1 MKDFTG
7 NGYEITPR
15 NSRELLLARVSK
27 SFPDRVF
34 DNDDRFFDS
43 LLEYEDNLR
52 QRYDYLCQDQLKLA
66 DIFMSNPRMAEFIG
80 DVLAGDDALAAC
92 VRHFG
97 RDILECV
104 GDERRLADLERE
116 NEEFTR
122 RVRAGE
128 QIQREMEENWQH
140 SARAIAR
147 FKAHKGMSD
156 EEFEDFLDRVHHV
169 CEHVFMHDF
178 TTAILELLFKGI
190 NYDLDLGNTERI
202 AEIRGRNERI
212 LSERPPREGS
222 PLPQL
227 SGIGGGENPDE
238 GRSAAFGFRR
248 RGSVWDL

>member
-104 GDERRLADLERE
+104 GI
-116 NEEFTR
+116 FF
-122 RVRAGE
+122 
-128 QIQREMEENWQH
+128 
-140 SARAIAR
+140 AIA
-147 FKAHKGMSD
+147 
-156 EEFEDFLDRVHHV
+156 
-169 CEHVFMHDF
+169 
-178 TTAILELLFKGI
+178 
-190 NYDLDLGNTERI
+190 
-202 AEIRGRNERI
+202 
-212 LSERPPREGS
+212 LSVT
-222 PLPQL
+222 
-227 SGIGGGENPDE
+227 ITVVME
-238 GRSAAFGFRR
+238 GRSAKTFEALNDINDDTTVTVVRDGEFGKIARELRAANTGMTPLQEKLAKLDELHGRHRR
-248 RGSVWDL
+248 TAVDHSVHAVRGVPAVQRLQQPRAGQRQPVRQSATQ

>member
-1 MKDFTG
+1 MSGIYLLMT
-7 NGYEITPR
+7 ITKR
-15 NSRELLLARVSK
+15 
-27 SFPDRVF
+27 
-34 DNDDRFFDS
+34 
-43 LLEYEDNLR
+43 
-52 QRYDYLCQDQLKLA
+52 
-66 DIFMSNPRMAEFIG
+66 
-80 DVLAGDDALAAC
+80 
-92 VRHFG
+92 
-97 RDILECV
+97 CV
-104 GDERRLADLERE
+104 GRRLLSCYEKTGIPASFCMLAQGTATSETLDFLGLEVTE
-116 NEEFTR
+116 KLVTLT
-122 RVRAGE
+122 VASSDTW
-128 QIQREMEENWQH
+128 IQAKREMEENWQH

-178 TTAILELLFKGI
+178 TTEILELLFKGI